1 VKSYQIKTE
10 DYLDKLREVY
20 VPAVNEPEPWRA
32 VRWGSEELQSS
43 RLEVMEELLLVSDL
57 TEPYDWRFYSP
68 YKSVLDV
75 GCGRGELIRYIRASQ
90 GDGYLGIDIVP
101 EMIESARNT
110 WPNMKF
116 EVRDLRDEPRPAEA
130 VVASGTF
137 TISND
142 EIFWSMLDAMWES
155 AGKIMAFNC
164 KSTWA
169 PEDCASAGGI
179 SYLRDPAETLTEC
192 RKRYTRDLVLRHDYL
207 DHDFTIAAYK

>member
-1 VKSYQIKTE
+1 MKSYQIKTE

-32 VRWGSEELQSS
+32 VRWGSHKLQIN
-43 RLEVMEELLLVSDL
+43 RLITMEEFIKPCD
-57 TEPYDWRFYSP
+57 
-68 YKSVLDV
+68 SVLDV
-75 GCGRGELIRYIRASQ
+75 GCGRGHLAWCLFTSGHDAE
-90 GDGYLGIDIVP
+90 YLGIDLVSEYIGAALNNRYGSISLKDHP
-101 EMIESARNT
+101 CR
-110 WPNMKF
+110 F
-116 EVRDLRDEPRPAEA
+116 EVHDLRDEPRPAD
-130 VVASGTF
+130 VVIASGTF

-169 PEDCASAGGI
+169 PEECASAGGI